1 MPGRASALFILIMLC
16 LQCATAGCRFSEER
30 EPASSRLEVGRTLGA
45 EEDTGYARA
54 LEPRKFEFPRDHGPH
69 PDFKTEWWYYTGN
82 LEDEE
87 GRRFGYQLTFF
98 RVALAPHPIRRP
110 SSWGTRQAYMAHFA
124 LTNVAGG
131 RFFYSERFARGAMGL
146 AGAESAPFHV
156 WLEDW
161 QARGPAET
169 FPMEL
174 SASTDTA
181 AIDLSLRQGKP
192 VVLQGEKGLS
202 QKSAEAGNASYYY
215 SLTRMP
221 TQGRIRI
228 EGEQYEVRGSSWL
241 DREWST
247 SALAAD
253 QQGWDWFALQ
263 SDDGHELMY
272 YQLRRQ
278 DGSADPASRGV
289 LVFPDGSTLP
299 LQREQLHLEVTSHWQ
314 SPRGGSYPSAWRM
327 KVPDQ
332 DLELQITPLLAE
344 QELDV
349 TIRYWEGAVRFSG
362 HCGERPITGYGYVE
376 LTGYAGDNR

>member
-1 MPGRASALFILIMLC
+1 MSGKFSALFILMVLFPLC
-16 LQCATAGCRFSEER
+16 TAAGCRFSEKKES
-30 EPASSRLEVGRTLGA
+30 ASSRLEVGRTLGA

-54 LEPRKFEFPRDHGPH
+54 LEPRGFAFPRDHGPH

-98 RVALAPHPIRRP
+98 RVALAPQPIRR
-110 SSWGTRQAYMAHFA
+110 SSNWGARQAYMAHFA
-124 LTNVAGG
+124 LTDVAGD
-131 RFFYSERFARGAMGL
+131 RFFYDERFSRGAMGL
-146 AGAESAPFHV
+146 AGAESVPFHV

-169 FPMEL
+169 FPTEL

-228 EGEQYEVRGSSWL
+228 EGKQYEVRGSSWL

-289 LVFPDGSTLP
+289 LVTPDGSTLP
-299 LQREQLHLEVTSHWQ
+299 LLGEQLQLVATSRWR

-332 DLELQITPLLAE
+332 DLELQITPLLSD

-362 HCGERPITGYGYVE
+362 HYGERPLTGYGYVE
-376 LTGYAGDNR
+376 LTGYAKDNR